1 MSTQT
6 QTATPEDANAFLSP
20 AEVARL
26 AAISRKTVY
35 RENDRGELPA
45 IHVGRQLRIDPTDL
59 GRYLGADAVTRP
71 APTPRTRRA
80 RGGAAAAA
88 RTWLDFGFVVDISS
102 PAGRRVTCARS
113 RAGLEVLRRGWG

>member
-6 QTATPEDANAFLSP
+6 PTPDGTVLLTP

-35 RENDRGELPA
+35 REIDRGELKA

-59 GRYLGADAVTRP
+59 SQYLGR
-71 APTPRTRRA
+71 TP
-80 RGGAAAAA
+80 
-88 RTWLDFGFVVDISS
+88 
-102 PAGRRVTCARS
+102 
-113 RAGLEVLRRGWG
+113 

>member
-6 QTATPEDANAFLSP
+6 TQEDTNALLSP

-35 RENDRGELPA
+35 REIDRGELPA

-59 GRYLGADAVTRP
+59 SQYLGR
-71 APTPRTRRA
+71 TP
-80 RGGAAAAA
+80 
-88 RTWLDFGFVVDISS
+88 
-102 PAGRRVTCARS
+102 
-113 RAGLEVLRRGWG
+113 